1 MTAVNRERR
10 TAEMQRVKVNVDVE
24 MTPNLA
30 GAILSYVAET
40 DPFPADAIGTFFKVC
55 RYQDASL
62 SEFVDAL
69 LDLRNEGLITFLG
82 HDCAVRLL
90 WLTENGRLYA
100 HELIGAL
107 CAMSDTGKLAE
118 A

>member
-1 MTAVNRERR
+1 
-10 TAEMQRVKVNVDVE
+10 MQRLKVQVDVE
-24 MTPNLA
+24 MTPSLA
-30 GAILSYVAET
+30 GAILGYVAET
-40 DPFPADAIGTFFKVC
+40 DPFPVDAIGTFFKVC

-62 SEFVDAL
+62 SQFVDAL